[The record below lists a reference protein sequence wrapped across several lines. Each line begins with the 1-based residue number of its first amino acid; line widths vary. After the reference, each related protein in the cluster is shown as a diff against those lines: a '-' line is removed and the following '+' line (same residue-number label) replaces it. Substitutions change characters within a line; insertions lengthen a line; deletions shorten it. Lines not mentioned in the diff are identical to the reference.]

1 MRVEKPIRIKVIGII
16 AAQALVVIRHGVPYG
31 YLYQLR

>member
-16 AAQALVVIRHGVPYG
+16 IVVITHGVPYG
-31 YLYQLR
+31 YLDQLR